1 MYSQEK
7 DYEWFKDHVKEIYAE
22 NQKPF
27 VVISDE
33 KIVYRADT
41 FKEALD
47 YSRTHIGMGKFLIQQ
62 NEGEIHSFMCHN
74 HVRAVAR

>member
-7 DYEWFKDHVKEIYAE
+7 DYEWYKDHVKEIYTA

-33 KIVYRADT
+33 KVVYGADT

-47 YSRTHIGMGKFLIQQ
+47 YARIQQ
-62 NEGEIHSFMCHN
+62 NEGEIHTFMCHN
-74 HVRAVAR
+74 HVRAVVR